1 MDEKK
6 KNIIELLNY
15 VVVGGLTTLVNFVVY
30 FFCTHIQLHY
40 LIANVIAWI
49 FAVLFAYIANRK
61 YVFKSEGNDQKAEFI
76 QFVSLRAVTLVVES
90 LLLFVCIQLAAMN
103 ENIAKIFVSIVTVIG
118 NYVFCKFMIFKQKT
132 QE

>member
-40 LIANVIAWI
+40 LIANVDVYKRQALLSQSQARNCFITGYGNKT
-49 FAVLFAYIANRK
+49 FLNRLHFLLRLFF
-61 YVFKSEGNDQKAEFI
+61 YVQVPCCFI
-76 QFVSLRAVTLVVES
+76 RIS
-90 LLLFVCIQLAAMN
+90 M
-103 ENIAKIFVSIVTVIG
+103 
-118 NYVFCKFMIFKQKT
+118 
-132 QE
+132 

>member
-61 YVFKSEGNDQKAEFI
+61 YVFKSEGNDQKAEFL

-118 NYVFCKFMIFKQKT
+118 NYVFVNL
-132 QE
+132 

>member
-61 YVFKSEGNDQKAEFI
+61 YVFKSEGNDQKAEFL

-103 ENIAKIFVSIVTVIG
+103 ENIAKIFISIVTVIG
-118 NYVFCKFMIFKQKT
+118 N
-132 QE
+132 

>member
-61 YVFKSEGNDQKAEFI
+61 YVFKSEGNDQKAEFL

-103 ENIAKIFVSIVTVIG
+103 ENIAKIFVSIVTV
-118 NYVFCKFMIFKQKT
+118 NYVFCKFMIFKPKT

>member
-103 ENIAKIFVSIVTVIG
+103 ERCV
-118 NYVFCKFMIFKQKT
+118 
-132 QE
+132 

>member
-118 NYVFCKFMIFKQKT
+118 NYVFC
-132 QE
+132 

>member
-61 YVFKSEGNDQKAEFI
+61 YVKE
-76 QFVSLRAVTLVVES
+76 
-90 LLLFVCIQLAAMN
+90 
-103 ENIAKIFVSIVTVIG
+103 
-118 NYVFCKFMIFKQKT
+118 MIRKLNLYNLCLCVL
-132 QE
+132 

>member
-76 QFVSLRAVTLVVES
+76 QFVCCNTCCGKSSAVCLYPISSYE
-90 LLLFVCIQLAAMN
+90 
-103 ENIAKIFVSIVTVIG
+103 
-118 NYVFCKFMIFKQKT
+118 
-132 QE
+132 

>member
-49 FAVLFAYIANRK
+49 FAVLFAYIANRNMCSRVK
-61 YVFKSEGNDQKAEFI
+61 E
-76 QFVSLRAVTLVVES
+76 
-90 LLLFVCIQLAAMN
+90 
-103 ENIAKIFVSIVTVIG
+103 
-118 NYVFCKFMIFKQKT
+118 MIRKLNLYNLCLCVL
-132 QE
+132 

>member
-40 LIANVIAWI
+40 LIAN
-49 FAVLFAYIANRK
+49 YIANRK
-61 YVFKSEGNDQKAEFI
+61 YVFKSEGNDQKAEFL

-118 NYVFCKFMIFKQKT
+118 NYVFC
-132 QE
+132 

>member
-61 YVFKSEGNDQKAEFI
+61 YVFKSEGNDQKAEFL

-103 ENIAKIFVSIVTVIG
+103 ENIA
-118 NYVFCKFMIFKQKT
+118 
-132 QE
+132 

>member
-61 YVFKSEGNDQKAEFI
+61 YVFKSEGNDQKAEFL

-118 NYVFCKFMIFKQKT
+118 NYVFCKFMIFYQKQ
-132 QE
+132 

>member
-61 YVFKSEGNDQKAEFI
+61 YVFKSEGNDQKAEFL

-118 NYVFCKFMIFKQKT
+118 NYVFCKFMIFKAKT